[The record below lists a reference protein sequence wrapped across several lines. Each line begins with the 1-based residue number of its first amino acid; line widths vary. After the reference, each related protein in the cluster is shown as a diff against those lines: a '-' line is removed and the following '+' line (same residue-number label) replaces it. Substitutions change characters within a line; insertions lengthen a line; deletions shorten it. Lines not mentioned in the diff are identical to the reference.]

1 MFDSAVGCYRQIGAL
16 CAAGKL
22 FGRPAED
29 EDETGMEPLS
39 LKYDQTARLTA
50 NAYGYKGYE
59 FAGWNRNA
67 DGSGEAFRDQQR
79 VSGLADTDG
88 ATVNLY
94 AQWKAV
100 RYPITVYTEHGEVVP
115 ATGTAEAQYGDNI
128 LLNVTP
134 ELVERCKSLYVQ
146 TSRDRTY
153 LMYDLDVPEMLDRL
167 KTIQGAELLCS
178 NPCFELWLLL
188 HYSSVRASLTSRA
201 CLKRLEA
208 KDPGYRKGVL
218 SKEMLAGL
226 REHVGDAIERAK
238 ALPAYLNPSTTVYL
252 LVEDLDQLVKV

>member
-1 MFDSAVGCYRQIGAL
+1 M
-16 CAAGKL
+16 
-22 FGRPAED
+22 
-29 EDETGMEPLS
+29 
-39 LKYDQTARLTA
+39 AR
-50 NAYGYKGYE
+50 KE
-59 FAGWNRNA
+59 
-67 DGSGEAFRDQQR
+67 R
-79 VSGLADTDG
+79 VSRGRSMRPNYFVFCEGETEVA
-88 ATVNLY
+88 
-94 AQWKAV
+94 
-100 RYPITVYTEHGEVVP
+100 YTEMLRAHYRLPIHV
-115 ATGTAEAQYGDNI
+115 I
-128 LLNVTP
+128 
-134 ELVERCKSLYVQ
+134 
-146 TSRDRTY
+146 

-167 KTIQGAELLCS
+167 RTIQGAELLCS

-188 HYSSVRASLTSRA
+188 HYSSVGAALTSRA

>member
-1 MFDSAVGCYRQIGAL
+1 M
-16 CAAGKL
+16 
-22 FGRPAED
+22 
-29 EDETGMEPLS
+29 
-39 LKYDQTARLTA
+39 AR
-50 NAYGYKGYE
+50 KE
-59 FAGWNRNA
+59 
-67 DGSGEAFRDQQR
+67 R
-79 VSGLADTDG
+79 VSRGRSMRPNYFVFCEGETEVA
-88 ATVNLY
+88 
-94 AQWKAV
+94 
-100 RYPITVYTEHGEVVP
+100 YTETLRAHYRLPIHVI
-115 ATGTAEAQYGDNI
+115 AKKT

-167 KTIQGAELLCS
+167 RTIQGAELLCS

-188 HYSSVRASLTSRA
+188 HYSSVGAALTSRA

>member
-1 MFDSAVGCYRQIGAL
+1 M
-16 CAAGKL
+16 
-22 FGRPAED
+22 
-29 EDETGMEPLS
+29 
-39 LKYDQTARLTA
+39 AR
-50 NAYGYKGYE
+50 KE
-59 FAGWNRNA
+59 
-67 DGSGEAFRDQQR
+67 R
-79 VSGLADTDG
+79 VSRGRSMRPNYFVFCEGETEVA
-88 ATVNLY
+88 
-94 AQWKAV
+94 
-100 RYPITVYTEHGEVVP
+100 YTETLRAHYRLPIHVI
-115 ATGTAEAQYGDNI
+115 AKKT

-238 ALPAYLNPSTTVYL
+238 ALPAYLNPSTTVYR